1 MRAGR
6 RAKQPSAAGVDRAN
20 KERTRMSSTLKK
32 VAAGFATAALL
43 VGGVAACSS
52 ERGGTTDPTTSAPEE
67 TTSAPDETEEPATA
81 SDITSVGIAMPTKE
95 LERWN
100 RDGAHLESLLKEAG
114 LETSLQYAENKVD
127 MQITQLQNMINDGV
141 DVLVVA
147 SIDGTALG
155 PVLQTA
161 ADNDVIVIAYDRL
174 INGTENVDYYAT
186 FDNYRVG
193 TFQGEYIVE
202 QLDLDNAEGPFN
214 LEPFAGSPDDNN
226 AKFFFAGAWDVL
238 KPYIDEG
245 KLVTPSGKAPQTND
259 DWASIGIQ
267 GWKSETAQSEMQ
279 NRLNSFYAG
288 GEKVDVVL
296 SPNDSLALGIAQ
308 ALDAAG
314 YTPGEDWPILTG
326 QDADQA
332 NVLNILAGKQS
343 MSVWKDTR
351 QLGDRV
357 ATMISQLAAG
367 EEVEVNDTETYDNGV
382 KVVPSYLLDPT
393 VVVAD
398 TVEEILVGSEFYS
411 AEDLGL

>member
-1 MRAGR
+1 
-6 RAKQPSAAGVDRAN
+6 
-20 KERTRMSSTLKK
+20 MSSTLKK

-67 TTSAPDETEEPATA
+67 TTSAPDETEEPATGA
-81 SDITSVGIAMPTKE
+81 DITSVGIAMPTKE

-161 ADNDVIVIAYDRL
+161 ADNDIIVIAYDRL

>member
-1 MRAGR
+1 M
-6 RAKQPSAAGVDRAN
+6 
-20 KERTRMSSTLKK
+20 
-32 VAAGFATAALL
+32 L
-43 VGGVAACSS
+43 VGGLAACSS
-52 ERGGTTDPTTSAPEE
+52 ERGGGSETSPTTNE
-67 TTSAPDETEEPATA
+67 TTSASTDETEEPGTGVEIA
-81 SDITSVGIAMPTKE
+81 SVGIAMPTKE

-100 RDGAHLESLLKEAG
+100 RDGAHLEALLKEAG
-114 LETSLQYAENKVD
+114 FETSLQYAENKVD
-127 MQITQLQNMINDGV
+127 MQISQLQNMINGGA
-141 DVLVVA
+141 DVLVIA
-147 SIDGTALG
+147 AIDGTALG
-155 PVLQTA
+155 PVLEQA
-161 ADNDVIVIAYDRL
+161 KQNDIIVIAYDRL
-174 INGTENVDYYAT
+174 INGTPNVDYYAT

-193 TFQGEYIVE
+193 TFQGEYIRDA
-202 QLDLDNAEGPFN
+202 LDLDNAEGPFN

-238 KPYIDEG
+238 KPYVDAG
-245 KLVTPSGKAPQTND
+245 KLVTPSGKAPASND

-267 GWKSETAQSEMQ
+267 GWKTESAQSEMQ
-279 NRLNSFYAG
+279 TRLNSFYAG

-308 ALDAAG
+308 ALEAAG
-314 YTPGEDWPILTG
+314 YKPGEDWPILTG

-343 MSVWKDTR
+343 MTVWKDTR
-351 QLGDRV
+351 KLGDRV
-357 ATMISQLAAG
+357 ATMIQQLASG

-393 VVVAD
+393 VVEKD

>member
-1 MRAGR
+1 
-6 RAKQPSAAGVDRAN
+6 
-20 KERTRMSSTLKK
+20 MSSTLKK

>member
-1 MRAGR
+1 
-6 RAKQPSAAGVDRAN
+6 
-20 KERTRMSSTLKK
+20 MSSTLKK

-67 TTSAPDETEEPATA
+67 TTSAPDETEEPATGA
-81 SDITSVGIAMPTKE
+81 DITSVGIAMPTKE

-100 RDGAHLESLLKEAG
+100 RDGAHLESLLKDAG

-245 KLVTPSGKAPQTND
+245 KLVTPSGKAPASND